1 MDQSPTAQLFAVG
14 DDWQAI
20 FRFAGSDIA
29 VMREFEE
36 RFGPGARTDLE
47 TTFRCS
53 DGLCKL
59 ATRFVLGNPAQIEKR
74 VRTVHGVNGPAVWI
88 DFGGDDAPPS
98 LDEALDR
105 IAADVLATEGRP
117 SVLLLGRYRHLKPDM
132 RRLAPKHPALDLSYR
147 TVHAAKGLE
156 SRPTTSWCSASAQ
169 AGTGSPP
176 RSPMTRCS
184 TWSLRHP
191 KSTRTRRSAGSS
203 TSR

>member
-1 MDQSPTAQLFAVG
+1 
-14 DDWQAI
+14 
-20 FRFAGSDIA
+20 
-29 VMREFEE
+29 MREFEE
-36 RFGPGARTDLE
+36 RFGAGARTDLE

-117 SVLLLGRYRHLKPDM
+117 SVFLLGRYRHLKPDM
-132 RRLAPKHPALDLSYR
+132 RRLAPKHPGRPLFRPRDRAVQSTAPQAWSESSYP
-147 TVHAAKGLE
+147 E
-156 SRPTTSWCSASAQ
+156 E
-169 AGTGSPP
+169 
-176 RSPMTRCS
+176 
-184 TWSLRHP
+184 
-191 KSTRTRRSAGSS
+191 SAGQRSFNTPVRQKPHFLVVHPS
-203 TSR
+203 VPFRYSIFATRGFTESALTPPPIGSAAATAPAPQAHLSR